1 MNMKQNHTSPLHSHL
16 AGVGVCVWGGECD
29 SPEFKQPFCWLFP
42 DCVFGCVMQIR
53 NVTKDNQR

>member
-16 AGVGVCVWGGECD
+16 AGVGVCVCGGGGGVWLT
-29 SPEFKQPFCWLFP
+29 FCWLFP